1 MATRLGSLRARL
13 GPDLTAALPP
23 WITARLLVLAA
34 LGLAHLLFTA
44 LVPARYAGGLRLRQG
59 LLAWD
64 GEWIHRIAT
73 EGYTNL
79 PDSLRYFPLLPLL
92 GRGFSTV
99 LGGNVGLSLI
109 LLANVFAMAAGALL
123 YRLTL
128 HERGDEALARRAAWL
143 VALVPSSFVLAM
155 AYTESLAIAL
165 AAAVFLGLRRRR
177 WGWAAA
183 AGYLGG
189 LARPLGVLVS
199 LPAAIEGLRG
209 IRDAGARERVARLAA
224 IAAPVAGCATFL
236 GWVWVRF
243 GDPLLPYRAQQT
255 AAFRGRLANP
265 LVTLAGA
272 AQDLV
277 AGRYA
282 TKNVPHLPWAVVLIV
297 LAVVACRRWP
307 LSYGAFAAATVLVA
321 LSTQRLGS
329 LERYG
334 FACFPV
340 VLAVASVTAGE
351 RVERVVLVLSAA
363 LMTIY
368 ATLTFLA
375 IYVP

>member
-128 HERGDEALARRAAWL
+128 HERGDEGLARRAAWL

-155 AYTESLAIAL
+155 AYTESLAILL
-165 AAAVFLGLRRRR
+165 AVAVFLGLRRRR

-224 IAAPVAGCATFL
+224 IVAPVAGCATFL